1 MRKKRIGEGRRIA
14 AIVIADLLAFGVSL
28 CVFAYFH
35 HVRQPKIDP
44 VGLSTPPAAGD
55 ATPDPAQTTVDPNA
69 TVDPDATT
77 DPDAAASSSPDPV
90 DPNDLLG
97 GKYADKFS
105 TAGVVSDETCYRS
118 EKVALE
124 FRQEWRYDS
133 LVHIIDI
140 YIRDVHSLRTNLCQQ
155 VFGDRKSI
163 QSLSDLLPGALAIS
177 SSDQYSNRN
186 RSIWGLLV
194 SNGLG
199 YSSDTDIFD
208 FAVLFLDGTMEV
220 YEAGQADYDSLV
232 ERGIYQAWT
241 FGPVLVKD
249 GAVPDNYDGAPD
261 YIATKNPRVAIG
273 YCEPGHYYLVMVDG
287 TRASESGS
295 AGATLEELSALFL
308 DLGCTQA
315 LNLDGGGTVAMSFGG
330 RVLNTSSRNLSS
342 AIYVCEPDAPDVGG
356 NGA

>member
-1 MRKKRIGEGRRIA
+1 MRRRNPGTRRRVALMA
-14 AIVIADLLAFGVSL
+14 AADLLAFGVAL

-35 HVRQPKIDP
+35 HVRQPQVEP
-44 VGLSTPPAAGD
+44 TTLPTPPQAVSQQTPQPASGTEQPAAQ
-55 ATPDPAQTTVDPNA
+55 ATPAPGETPVSSEAPAVTP
-69 TVDPDATT
+69 
-77 DPDAAASSSPDPV
+77 

-97 GKYADKFS
+97 GKYAEKFS

-118 EKVALE
+118 DKVALE
-124 FRQEWRYDS
+124 FRQEQRFDS

-163 QSLSDLLPGALAIS
+163 RSLPELLPGALAIS

-186 RSIWGLLV
+186 SSEWGLLV
-194 SNGLG
+194 SNSLA
-199 YSSDTDIFD
+199 YSTDTNIYD

-220 YEAGQADYDSLV
+220 YEAGQADFDALV
-232 ERGIYQAWT
+232 SRGIYQAWT

-249 GAVPDNYDGAPD
+249 GAAPDNYDGAPD
-261 YIATKNPRVAIG
+261 YIANKNPRVAIG

-295 AGATLEELSALFL
+295 AGATLEELSSLFL
-308 DLGCTQA
+308 ELGCTQA
-315 LNLDGGGTVAMSFGG
+315 LNLDGGSTVAMSFGG
-330 RVLNTSSRNLSS
+330 RVLNTSTRDLSS
-342 AIYVCEPDAPDVGG
+342 VIYLCEPDAPDAGG